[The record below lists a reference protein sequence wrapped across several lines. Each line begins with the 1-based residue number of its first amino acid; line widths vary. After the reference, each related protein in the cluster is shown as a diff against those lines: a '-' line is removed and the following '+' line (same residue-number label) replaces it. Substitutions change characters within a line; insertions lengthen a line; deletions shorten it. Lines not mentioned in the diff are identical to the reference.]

1 MDLTTGATAAE
12 SAILAACDADEV
24 LRLTIDLV
32 RIESHRGAAGHET
45 RVATFIRDLF
55 VAADIPAELR
65 AVRDGRPNVL
75 ARIKGTSGGPIL
87 MFNGHTDTVPPG
99 TMENAFA
106 PRIIDGMLTGRGS
119 CDMKAGLAAQICAML
134 AIKRSGVALAGDVL
148 FAGVIAEEDTTSLG
162 SMAVVESGPRA
173 DMVVVAEPTSLRVA
187 IAHKGFDYYRIEVQG
202 RAAHSS
208 KPEAGENAIYRAA
221 AIAGVIERDLVAGL
235 AKAPHP
241 LLGPGAVN
249 LASIIGYPRSESATA
264 LGRKGPIEKPDGGT
278 VPDFCVM
285 SLDHRRL
292 PGTSHLDFVDTLET
306 VIAGMDADCTG
317 TAKVSFVRACPE
329 LESHPPL
336 NTPNEAALVR
346 ESLRLAH
353 QHAGHPPEAI
363 GVPYWSDAALFNAHW
378 QVPAIVFGPGDIAV
392 AHSNA
397 ECVPVDE
404 LIKATRIN
412 ALLALALLGADQT
425 GAQGDKA

>member
-1 MDLTTGATAAE
+1 MDLTTAE
-12 SAILAACDADEV
+12 SAILAECDADEV
-24 LRLTIDLV
+24 LRLTTDLI
-32 RIESHRGAAGHET
+32 RIESHRSAPGQEANVAA
-45 RVATFIRDLF
+45 FIRDLF
-55 VAADIPAELR
+55 AAAGISAELR
-65 AVRDGRPNVL
+65 DVRPGRPNVL
-75 ARIKGTSGGPIL
+75 ARIKGSSGGPVL

-106 PRIIDGMLTGRGS
+106 PRIVEGMLTGRGA

-134 AIKRSGVALAGDVL
+134 AILRSGVTLAGDVL

-162 SMAVVESGPRA
+162 SMAMVDNGPRA

-187 IAHKGFDYYRIEVQG
+187 IAHKGFDYYQIEVQG

-208 KPEAGENAIYRAA
+208 KPETGMNAIYRAA
-221 AIAGVIERDLVAGL
+221 CIAGAIERDLVAGL

-249 LASIIGYPRSESATA
+249 LASIIGFPRSESATA

-278 VPDFCVM
+278 VPDFCLM

-292 PGTSHLDFVDTLET
+292 PGTSHLDFVRTLENM
-306 VIAGMDADCTG
+306 IAGMDKDRAG
-317 TAKVSFVRACPE
+317 TATVRFVRACPE

-336 NTPNEAALVR
+336 DTPKDAALVR
-346 ESLRLAH
+346 ESLRLA
-353 QHAGHPPEAI
+353 QAHAGQPPEAI

-392 AHSNA
+392 AHSNR

-412 ALLALALLGADQT
+412 ALLALAVLGADRT
-425 GAQGDKA
+425 GAGTGKA